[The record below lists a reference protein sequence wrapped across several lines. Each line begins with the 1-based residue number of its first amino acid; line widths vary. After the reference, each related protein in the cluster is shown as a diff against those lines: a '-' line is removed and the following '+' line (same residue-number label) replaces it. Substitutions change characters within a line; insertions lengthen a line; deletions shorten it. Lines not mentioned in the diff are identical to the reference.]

1 MMTWTGAVQVFACLE
16 PTDMRKSFDGLCG
29 VVELGMRRRVETGSL
44 FLFFN
49 RRRDRVKI
57 LQAVED
63 GMVLIYKRL
72 ERGTFE
78 MPSCPDGTSGSSLEM
93 RAGDLSLL
101 LAGIDLSSVRHRKRW
116 RQPPPPREAKSLTCG
131 PGC

>member
-1 MMTWTGAVQVFACLE
+1 MITWTGPVRVYACLE

-29 VVELGMRRRVETGSL
+29 VVELGMGRRLEAGSL

-63 GMVLIYKRL
+63 GMVLFYKRL
-72 ERGTFE
+72 ERGTFGL
-78 MPSCPDGTSGSSLEM
+78 PSGETATSGSSLEM
-93 RAGDLSLL
+93 RAADLSLL
-101 LAGIDLSSVRHRKRW
+101 LAGVDLSTVRHRRWW
-116 RQPPPPREAKSLTCG
+116 RQG
-131 PGC
+131 PIPAAGVGVV

>member
-49 RRRDRVKI
+49 RRRDRVK
-57 LQAVED
+57 
-63 GMVLIYKRL
+63 
-72 ERGTFE
+72 
-78 MPSCPDGTSGSSLEM
+78 
-93 RAGDLSLL
+93 
-101 LAGIDLSSVRHRKRW
+101 
-116 RQPPPPREAKSLTCG
+116 
-131 PGC
+131 

>member
-78 MPSCPDGTSGSSLEM
+78 MPSCPDGTSGTSLEM
-93 RAGDLSLL
+93 RPGDLSLL
-101 LAGIDLSSVRHRKRW
+101 LAGIDLSSVRHRMRW
-116 RQPPPPREAKSLTCG
+116 RHAH
-131 PGC
+131 

>member
-1 MMTWTGAVQVFACLE
+1 MMTWSGAVQVFACLE

-29 VVELGMRRRVETGSL
+29 VVELGMRRRVETGSM

-78 MPSCPDGTSGSSLEM
+78 MPSCPDGTSGSSFQPGD
-93 RAGDLSLL
+93 AGWRPV
-101 LAGIDLSSVRHRKRW
+101 AAVGWHRPVECPSP
-116 RQPPPPREAKSLTCG
+116 QAVAAAAD
-131 PGC
+131 